1 MVFSH
6 SASAPGHWL
15 GPLANTSPL
24 PHRKG
29 SHASPPTLY
38 GRFLWYRRR
47 LKYYLLF
54 CRMML
59 TKPKPHQI
67 GWRFHYIRN
76 NLNEDLIDRSTERRG
91 IEIGSTSEKRKKS
104 TMSAEQKR
112 ILSIS
117 SCFFYSF
124 RNSKNMTAAPRARE
138 SRSQTRRRKFIYIIY
153 SGVNHFPWEKE
164 LEDLVRTMLWFQA
177 YQTWNE
183 VSDVYIYKNI
193 KYYLYINMMRD

>member
-1 MVFSH
+1 MYRIREVRLDQRKRKQTHLSTLLKKRKEWCPTQLEEEKVELR
-6 SASAPGHWL
+6 AAQIP
-15 GPLANTSPL
+15 ANE
-24 PHRKG
+24 
-29 SHASPPTLY
+29 
-38 GRFLWYRRR
+38 
-47 LKYYLLF
+47 
-54 CRMML
+54 
-59 TKPKPHQI
+59 PKPHQI
-67 GWRFHYIRN
+67 VRRFHYIRN

-124 RNSKNMTAAPRARE
+124 LNSKNMTAAPRARE

-153 SGVNHFPWEKE
+153 SGVNDFPWKKE

-183 VSDVYIYKNI
+183 VSDVYITE
-193 KYYLYINMMRD
+193 L